1 MINDK
6 PHMSKVQIFKE
17 LPLPSKIEEK
27 GILSHIYKAIFIAI
41 KLLLDIRLNIVKISE
56 GKKIETRHKEVKQSN
71 PVIKNTDKINDR

>member
-27 GILSHIYKAIFIAI
+27 GISKHIYKAVYIAV
-41 KLLLDIRLNIVKISE
+41 KLLVDIRLNLVKISE
-56 GKKIETRHKEVKQSN
+56 GKKIKTNHKEIKQSN
-71 PVIKNTDKINDR
+71 PVIKNTDKIK